1 MTRFSFHPTPTNKYR
16 NRKVEVDGKVFDSQ
30 KEAGIYLDLKAA
42 LGRREIDR
50 FETQVKFVLLPNQRE
65 GSCSALTNNGHWS
78 LTVTPGK
85 GKVVERECAYI
96 ADFVVHH
103 LDGEVAVIDCKSS
116 MTRGLPVYRLKKK
129 LLRLVH
135 GIEIQEV

>member
-1 MTRFSFHPTPTNKYR
+1 MNRFSVHPTTASKYK
-16 NRKVEVDGKVFDSQ
+16 NRKVEIDGQVFDSA
-30 KEAGIYLDLKAA
+30 KEASIYRDLKAA
-42 LGRREIDR
+42 AARREIDR
-50 FETQVKFVLLPNQRE
+50 FETQVKFVLLPNQRD
-65 GSCSALTNNGHWS
+65 GSCSTLTQNGRWC

-85 GKVVERECAYI
+85 GKVIERECAYI